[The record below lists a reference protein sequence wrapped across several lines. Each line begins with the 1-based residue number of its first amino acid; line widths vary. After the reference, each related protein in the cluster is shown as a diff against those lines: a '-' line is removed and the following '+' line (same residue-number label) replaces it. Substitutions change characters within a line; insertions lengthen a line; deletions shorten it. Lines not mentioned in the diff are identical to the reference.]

1 MSINS
6 LHIGIFGRRNTGKS
20 SLINMLT
27 GQDISIVSN
36 FPGTT
41 TDPVKKSVEIFD
53 IGPVILID
61 TAGIDDLGEIG
72 NKKIRKSQEVIRK
85 VDCAILLIAGNQFGD
100 YEVQLIEQFK
110 KNEVPYLFAHNKN
123 DIDKIAAITVTAIK
137 QHSNAEIIDFSTINP
152 ADKDRLITALKRI
165 IPATAFQ
172 RSSLIGDLVR
182 PKDVVLL
189 VTPIDSEAP
198 EGRMIL
204 PQNQTIR
211 DALDNQCVTVVVR
224 ESEIPDFLQLGIK
237 PALAIT
243 DSSVFGIVAE
253 TLPEEIPL
261 TSFSIL
267 FARMKGNFTAFLEGT
282 PYISRLKDGDHIL
295 LLESCTHQTSCDDI
309 GRVKIPKLLQQFTGK
324 QLHFTVVSGL
334 SELPSNIRNF
344 SLVIQCGGCMITRKQ
359 LLNRLHPFIQQGV
372 PVTNYGMVLAYIHGI
387 FRRATKM
394 LEKEPVN
401 LPLFP
406 DN

>member
-41 TDPVKKSVEIFD
+41 TDPVKKSVEISD
-53 IGPVILID
+53 IGPAILID

-72 NKKIRKSQEVIRK
+72 NKKIRKSQEVIMK

-100 YEVQLIEQFK
+100 YEMQLIEQCI
-110 KNEVPYLFAHNKN
+110 KNDVPYLLAHNKN
-123 DIDKIAAITVTAIK
+123 DIDKIAAITVSAIH

-152 ADKDRLITALKRI
+152 EDKERLISALKRI
-165 IPATAFQ
+165 VPPTAFQ
-172 RSSLIGDLVR
+172 KSSLIGDLVQ

-189 VTPIDSEAP
+189 ITPIDSEAP

-211 DALDNQCVTVVVR
+211 DALDNRCITVVVR
-224 ESEIPDFLQLGIK
+224 ENEIADFLALGVR

-243 DSSVFGIVAE
+243 DSSAFGIVAE
-253 TLPEEIPL
+253 VLPEDIPL

-267 FARMKGNFTAFLEGT
+267 FARMKGNFSAFLEGT
-282 PYISRLKDGDHIL
+282 PHISRLKDGDRIL

-309 GRVKIPKLLQQFTGK
+309 GRVKIPNLLQQFTGK
-324 QLHFTVVSGL
+324 ELNFTVVSGL
-334 SELPSNIRNF
+334 SELPPKTGDF
-344 SLVIQCGGCMITRKQ
+344 SLVIQCGGCMVTRKQ
-359 LLNRLHPFIQQGV
+359 LTSRLRPFIDRGI

-394 LEKEPVN
+394 LERKPVN
-401 LPLFP
+401 LSLFP
-406 DN
+406 DD

>member
-1 MSINS
+1 MSVNS

-53 IGPVILID
+53 IGPAILID

-72 NKKIRKSQEVIRK
+72 EKKIQKSQEVIRK

-100 YEVQLIEQFK
+100 YEVQLIDQFK
-110 KNEVPYLFAHNKN
+110 KNDVPYLFAHNKN
-123 DIDKIAAITVTAIK
+123 DIDKIAAITITSI
-137 QHSNAEIIDFSTINP
+137 QQYSDAEIIDFSTINP
-152 ADKDRLITALKRI
+152 GDKNRLITALKRI
-165 IPATAFQ
+165 IPSTAFQ
-172 RSSLIGDLVR
+172 KSSLIGDLVK

-189 VTPIDSEAP
+189 ITPIDSEAP

-211 DALDNQCVTVVVR
+211 DALDNRCITVVIR
-224 ESEIPDFLQLGIK
+224 ESEIANFLRSGIR
-237 PALAIT
+237 PALVIT
-243 DSSVFGIVAE
+243 DSSVFDIVAKE
-253 TLPEEIPL
+253 LPEDIPL

-267 FARMKGNFTAFLEGT
+267 FARLKGNFMAFLEGT
-282 PYISRLKDGDHIL
+282 PHISRLQEGDHIL

-324 QLHFTVVSGL
+324 ELRFSVVSGL
-334 SELPSNIRNF
+334 SELPPNIKDF
-344 SLVIQCGGCMITRKQ
+344 SLVIQCGGCMVTRKQ
-359 LLNRLHPFIQQGV
+359 LLNRLRPFIERGI
-372 PVTNYGMVLAYIHGI
+372 PVTNYGMALAYIHGI

-394 LEKEPVN
+394 LERKPVS

-406 DN
+406 DD

>member
-1 MSINS
+1 
-6 LHIGIFGRRNTGKS
+6 
-20 SLINMLT
+20 MLT

-41 TDPVKKSVEIFD
+41 TDPVKKSVEIFN
-53 IGPVILID
+53 IGPAVLID

-72 NKKIRKSQEVIRK
+72 NKKIRKSREVILK

-110 KNEVPYLFAHNKN
+110 KNDVPYLFVHNKN
-123 DIDKIAAITVTAIK
+123 DIDKIAAITVSAIK
-137 QHSNAEIIDFSTINP
+137 QHSNAEIVDFSTIKPN
-152 ADKDRLITALKRI
+152 DKERLIAALKRI
-165 IPATAFQ
+165 IPTTAFQ
-172 RSSLIGDLVR
+172 RNSLIGDLVE

-189 VTPIDSEAP
+189 ITPLDSEAP

-211 DALDNQCVTVVVR
+211 DALDNHCITVVVR
-224 ESEIPDFLQLGIK
+224 ESEIVDFLRSGIR
-237 PALAIT
+237 PALVIT
-243 DSSVFGIVAE
+243 DSSLFGMVAE
-253 TLPEEIPL
+253 VLPEDVPL

-267 FARMKGNFTAFLEGT
+267 FARMKGNFSAFLEGT
-282 PYISRLKDGDHIL
+282 PHISRLKEGDKIL

-324 QLHFTVVSGL
+324 EFDFTIISGL
-334 SELPSNIRNF
+334 SELPPKTRDF

-359 LLNRLHPFIQQGV
+359 LLNRLRPFIERGI

-394 LEKEPVN
+394 LERKPVN
-401 LPLFP
+401 LSLFP